1 MLASLPM
8 YDLPE
13 IHEATDRFWQTIAAS
28 YGVEGPLSRG
38 EKWSAP
44 WHDPNL
50 LFSQTCG
57 YPFTHEFA
65 GKLTYVATPL
75 YDADGCD
82 GPNYCSIIFARTV
95 APLATFTGSTVA
107 FNSSDSMSGY
117 LALRLVF
124 APYPTDFASGVE
136 TGSHVASLAAV
147 QRGVA
152 DVCAIDCVTVA
163 LLRKHRPSALDGLQE
178 VARSP
183 KVPGLPFVTRSGDKA
198 RLQQALISA
207 VQSRQANSALL
218 INGLSILSPEHYNVI
233 IELEKSIDGKSI
245 IPKA

>member
-13 IHEATDRFWQTIAAS
+13 IRDATDRFWQTIAAF
-28 YGVEGPLSRG
+28 YGVEGPLTRG

-65 GKLTYVATPL
+65 GKLTYVATPC

-82 GPNYCSIIFARTV
+82 GPNYCSIIFARTA
-95 APLATFTGSTVA
+95 APLAAFTGCTVA
-107 FNSSDSMSGY
+107 FNSRDSMSGC

-124 APYPTDFASGVE
+124 APYQAAFASAIE
-136 TGSHVASLAAV
+136 TGSHVASLKAV
-147 QRGVA
+147 QDGTA

-163 LLRKHRPSALDGLQE
+163 LLRKHRPSALEGLQE

-198 RLQQALISA
+198 RLQQALKSAIQLHQDSGTLLLKGIS
-207 VQSRQANSALL
+207 VLT
-218 INGLSILSPEHYNVI
+218 PEDYNVI
-233 IELEKSIDGKSI
+233 IDLERSIEAKSR
-245 IPKA
+245 IPEA

>member
-13 IHEATDRFWQTIAAS
+13 IRPATDLFWENIAAS
-28 YGVEGPLSRG
+28 YGVEGPLTRG
-38 EKWSAP
+38 ENWSAP

-57 YPFTHEFA
+57 YPFTHGFA
-65 GKLTYVATPL
+65 GKLTYLATPH

-95 APLATFTGSTVA
+95 APLATFTGCTAA

-124 APYPTDFASGVE
+124 APYPSVFESGIE

-147 QRGVA
+147 QRGMA
-152 DVCAIDCVTVA
+152 NVCAIDCVTVA
-163 LLRKHRPSALDGLQE
+163 LLRKHRPAALEGLKE

-198 RLQQALISA
+198 RLQEALISA
-207 VQSRQANSALL
+207 VQPQQPSDTLL
-218 INGLSILSPEHYNVI
+218 INGISILMPEDYNVI
-233 IELEKSIDGKSI
+233 FDLEKSIHSKSV